1 METEAMKVKRSDG
14 RRWGWTKT
22 GEGGRDF
29 HWTLVEVHLATRVER
44 KSRIIQLA
52 TEGAREE
59 RGARFHV
66 HSSVPTTFFA
76 HQVGIAFS
84 LPWSTLHYCSTISSF
99 TSRFDGG
106 NARLPGRH
114 TLILLHESVTN
125 RLLFLPI
132 FHLFVPSS
140 RFHQQKEEEQVLER
154 SPLSFPPLISRKW
167 WNRAE
172 SLTVSSSSISKYSR
186 ESARKRKRE
195 RYKEYKILSPYIHI
209 FLKFSVS
216 SFDRSFPNSSF
227 QS

>member
-1 METEAMKVKRSDG
+1 MEGGEDELKQG
-14 RRWGWTKT
+14 GG
-22 GEGGRDF
+22 GEGF
-29 HWTLVEVHLATRVER
+29 SLVEVHLATRVER

-66 HSSVPTTFFA
+66 HSGVPTTFFA

-140 RFHQQKEEEQVLER
+140 RFHQQKEEEQVSPFF
-154 SPLSFPPLISRKW
+154 SPLNFAKVM
-167 WNRAE
+167 E
-172 SLTVSSSSISKYSR
+172 SGR
-186 ESARKRKRE
+186 E
-195 RYKEYKILSPYIHI
+195 
-209 FLKFSVS
+209 
-216 SFDRSFPNSSF
+216 FDRLLLFDL
-227 QS
+227 